1 MADYMV
7 RTATL
12 DDTQA
17 IGAVAR
23 ARVGVWQRM
32 DAEGQ
37 VQDVDYTE
45 LTVYERWLHGGPWMS
60 IETGALQLSRLLLGA
75 GIPLVATDSGGRVVG
90 YAEVYS
96 GREPEPYGYH
106 LHVGALYALPDDPS
120 ARDALVKAILQH
132 SEQLGVARVTVN
144 LAANDSA
151 TQTFY
156 AHHGLRQTDEVQR
169 MMLTAK
175 QGQVFYKATDHP
187 NADPTHIHNW
197 YMHIGR
203 LGSARYQW
211 ETLWPPTWNA
221 IPQVRERKTH
231 RLNFTAAG
239 NDAFV
244 FIRQQLYMPRFADV
258 FAWTPKPP
266 TGQLITAIRDWA
278 HREGYR
284 KLVLPVVTSGVKTL
298 GLDAEPDGYREI
310 VFAVDV

>member
-1 MADYMV
+1 MANYTV

-32 DAEGQ
+32 DDAGQ
-37 VQDVDYTE
+37 VQDIAYDT

-60 IETGALQLSRLLLGA
+60 VETGALQLGRLLLGA
-75 GIPLVATDSGGRVVG
+75 GIPLVATDDGERVVG

-96 GREPEPYGYH
+96 GREPAPYGQH
-106 LHVGALYALPDDPS
+106 LHIGALYTLPDDTD
-120 ARDALVKAILQH
+120 ARDALVTAILQH
-132 SEQLGVARVTVN
+132 GARMQAERVTAN
-144 LAANDSA
+144 LAANDTA

-156 AHHGLRQTDEVQR
+156 ARHGLRQTDEIQR
-169 MMLTAK
+169 MTLTAK
-175 QGQVFYKATDHP
+175 QGQVFYKAINHLS
-187 NADPTHIHNW
+187 ADPAHIDGW
-197 YMHIGR
+197 FMHVGR

-211 ETLWPPTWNA
+211 ETLWPPTWNT
-221 IPQVRERKTH
+221 IPEVRERKTH
-231 RLNFTAAG
+231 RLSFTAAG

-284 KLVLPVVTSGVKTL
+284 KLVFPVVTSGVKTL
-298 GLDAEPDGYREI
+298 GLDAEPDGYRE
-310 VFAVDV
+310 VVLAVDL